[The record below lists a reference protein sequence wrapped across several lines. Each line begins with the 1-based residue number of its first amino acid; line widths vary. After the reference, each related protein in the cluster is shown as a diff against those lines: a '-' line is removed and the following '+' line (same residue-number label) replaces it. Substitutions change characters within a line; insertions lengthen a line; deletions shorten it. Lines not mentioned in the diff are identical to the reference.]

1 MIFCFFLQRERG
13 LDLDGGH
20 HVAISNEGSPLLLFS
35 QGRHQLAGPFHN
47 QFDVKLVYLPLPYS
61 VNYPFVQRTQTH
73 NV

>member
-20 HVAISNEGSPLLLFS
+20 HDVSISNEGSPLLLFS

-47 QFDVKLVYLPLPYS
+47 
-61 VNYPFVQRTQTH
+61 
-73 NV
+73 